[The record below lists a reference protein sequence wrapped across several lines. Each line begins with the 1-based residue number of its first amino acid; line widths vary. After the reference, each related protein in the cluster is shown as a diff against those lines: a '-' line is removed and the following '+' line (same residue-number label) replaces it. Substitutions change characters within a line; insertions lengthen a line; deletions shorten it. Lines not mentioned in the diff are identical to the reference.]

1 MFKTKCI
8 RTTKIVSGLLALILM
23 TAGLLG
29 CGASAGQNSE
39 ATVKPSETAAA
50 TDEDAATQIDNEP
63 AEEPVGDAEDLT
75 IPVSELSET
84 PKFYATEAN
93 GTNMEIIAL
102 VASDG
107 SVRTAFNTCQ
117 VCFSSGRGYY
127 EADGSALVCQNCGNR
142 FTGDAVGVKDG
153 GCNPVPITESNRSE
167 KDGIITISGELL
179 SEASVIFANWK

>member
-8 RTTKIVSGLLALILM
+8 RTTKIVSGLLALMLV

-50 TDEDAATQIDNEP
+50 PTEDVSAQPEGETAPEP
-63 AEEPVGDAEDLT
+63 AGSAEDLT
-75 IPVSELSET
+75 ISVSELSET
-84 PKFYATEAN
+84 PKFYKTEAN

-117 VCFSSGRGYY
+117 VCFASGRGYY
-127 EADGSALVCQNCGNR
+127 ETDGSALVCQNCGNR
-142 FTGDAVGVKDG
+142 FTGDAVGVEGG

-167 KDGIITISGELL
+167 QDGIITISGELL